1 MFDGC
6 LFVAEVRQLEPLHPT
21 VSEAVREFWKG
32 REDIE
37 ARMVR
42 SLDDASLFATK
53 EEADAYASRVAK
65 ARLILFPSGVVGT
78 PSHGFRSLAIQNT
91 IKGGKR

>member
-1 MFDGC
+1 MGAC
-6 LFVAEVRQLEPLHPT
+6 SSQKCGNSNRCIRLSARQFV
-21 VSEAVREFWKG
+21 SSG
-32 REDIE
+32 RD
-37 ARMVR
+37 AKTSRR
-42 SLDDASLFATK
+42 DDASLFATK
-53 EEADAYASRVAK
+53 EDADAYASRVAK